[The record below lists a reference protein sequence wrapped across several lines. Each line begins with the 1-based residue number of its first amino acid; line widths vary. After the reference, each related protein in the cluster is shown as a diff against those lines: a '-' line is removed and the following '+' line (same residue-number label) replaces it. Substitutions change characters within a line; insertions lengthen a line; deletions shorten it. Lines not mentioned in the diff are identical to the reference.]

1 MIKKYIESLLFVL
14 FFATFALG
22 LGNVLNGLNNTPQAF
37 SFQQFKKASK
47 ALNRLSQLD
56 FSFEFSLPKMITTAE
71 KSIAKKYAV
80 KKKRAPKKI
89 VFQKTIKK
97 EFVVDQVNLA
107 APLEEKLIGE
117 QGLTFYQIS
126 NADENLIND
135 REDIVHHGFEI
146 EETVE
151 KVAWSDYH
159 QKIEGTLVAFFESQ
173 KKNNEQPKVFD
184 EGPVKQVVA
193 GVEKSP
199 LILGKFGES
208 NKHQE
213 FKNDELD
220 LNNIAAMVNAIRL
233 LPSTNG

>member
-97 EFVVDQVNLA
+97 EFFSDFNGEIKSLGAWGGDFIMVSSEDN
-107 APLEEKLIGE
+107 PLN
-117 QGLTFYQIS
+117 Y
-126 NADENLIND
+126 
-135 REDIVHHGFEI
+135 
-146 EETVE
+146 
-151 KVAWSDYH
+151 
-159 QKIEGTLVAFFESQ
+159 
-173 KKNNEQPKVFD
+173 
-184 EGPVKQVVA
+184 
-193 GVEKSP
+193 
-199 LILGKFGES
+199 
-208 NKHQE
+208 
-213 FKNDELD
+213 FKNKGYNTVFKFND
-220 LNNIAAMVNAIRL
+220 LLI
-233 LPSTNG
+233 